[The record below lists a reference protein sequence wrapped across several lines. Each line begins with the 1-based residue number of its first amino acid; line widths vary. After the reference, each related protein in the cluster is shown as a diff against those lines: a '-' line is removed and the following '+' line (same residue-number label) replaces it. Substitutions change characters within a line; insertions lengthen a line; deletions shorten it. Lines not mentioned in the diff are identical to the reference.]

1 MSSLVKLSSR
11 LPGDPEINGLDSLA
25 DKLLDLD
32 AEPTVALVW
41 LSTAK
46 VTTDRSHEQVPTV
59 EVVRIEPLGPL
70 SEVPASIIE
79 LAATLYEG
87 RTGRT
92 ALPFDAVL
100 DDYHGEV
107 EVGPH
112 DDGEGPS
119 RGDVAEVFVFEGRD
133 K

>member
-100 DDYHGEV
+100 DGFHSEV

-112 DDGEGPS
+112 DDDAPS

>member
-25 DKLLDLD
+25 GQLLDLD

-41 LSTAK
+41 LSTSK

-70 SEVPASIIE
+70 SKVPSSIIE
-79 LAATLYEG
+79 LAANLYEG

-100 DDYHGEV
+100 DDYHSEV

-112 DDGEGPS
+112 DDDAPS